1 MFTNILSLII
11 KEEDYELLLG
21 LSETERSVIELNISN
36 KYFQKAKN
44 YFERILEV
52 DSERWD
58 IWDELAHIMYHL
70 GMYKRAIENCENDI
84 IL

>member
-1 MFTNILSLII
+1 MSIDSYRQLVKVLDTPPMFTNILSLII

-52 DSERWD
+52 DSER
-58 IWDELAHIMYHL
+58 
-70 GMYKRAIENCENDI
+70 
-84 IL
+84 

>member
-52 DSERWD
+52 DSER
-58 IWDELAHIMYHL
+58 
-70 GMYKRAIENCENDI
+70 
-84 IL
+84 